1 MQGNGNLKRYD
12 VGHMNKMADTS
23 VYIYIYIYIYIKTF
37 EKLLPC
43 NQLDLVSSIC
53 DSSPSHFVQLII
65 LL

>member
-12 VGHMNKMADTS
+12 VGHMTKMADTS
-23 VYIYIYIYIYIKTF
+23 VYIYKKNF
-37 EKLLPC
+37 EKLLPW

-53 DSSPSHFVQLII
+53 DSSPSYFVQMII